1 MPPFGAAN
9 HQILIQFSIGSHRL
23 ASMALTLRLSG
34 NGQYA
39 LFIRIMWL
47 NRMFK
52 DRQEILVVGELILFL
67 GAWGL
72 CIAAAIDDY
81 QVRHNGNADNNV
93 AANSDF
99 LSPGLPSA
107 GGELE

>member
-1 MPPFGAAN
+1 
-9 HQILIQFSIGSHRL
+9 
-23 ASMALTLRLSG
+23 
-34 NGQYA
+34 
-39 LFIRIMWL
+39 MWL

-81 QVRHNGNADNNV
+81 RVRHNGNADNNV

-99 LSPGLPSA
+99 RPDFRNFDLPTTDGKFEPYS
-107 GGELE
+107 GGRSSR